1 MTKLEELLEGTE
13 FTKEEYQTYRK
24 VEKHYQLEDLLFVLN
39 DKLRYNAI
47 TQEQY
52 DYAVNNADA
61 VIEKYNKWIDYDWF
75 ETMECAVSSV
85 IRGE

>member
-24 VEKHYQLEDLLFVLN
+24 VEKHYQLEDLKYLLDLMLEN
-39 DKLRYNAI
+39 NNI

-52 DYAVNNADA
+52 NKACDNADL
-61 VIEKYNKWIDYDWF
+61 IQEKYNKWLDYDWQM
-75 ETMECAVSSV
+75 TMENA
-85 IRGE
+85 INYILEE